1 MGSSKAHLAELQRK
15 VGDDGSSGRGG
26 EGHDDQDADGASG
39 DEGRWPAAVRG
50 GRRVK
55 TRRRAAEEIMVAE
68 AASAMVETAP
78 KIVVV
83 ALTIKPPKDS

>member
-1 MGSSKAHLAELQRK
+1 M
-15 VGDDGSSGRGG
+15 
-26 EGHDDQDADGASG
+26 
-39 DEGRWPAAVRG
+39 
-50 GRRVK
+50 K